1 MNTLSEWN
9 SFICRGLTVCS
20 MNERNMVLMNEQIG
34 ELSKGADTINKEPNG
49 HSIIEGYSNVN
60 EQFTG

>member
-1 MNTLSEWN
+1 MFTNFKN
-9 SFICRGLTVCS
+9 NI
-20 MNERNMVLMNEQIG
+20 LMNEQIG